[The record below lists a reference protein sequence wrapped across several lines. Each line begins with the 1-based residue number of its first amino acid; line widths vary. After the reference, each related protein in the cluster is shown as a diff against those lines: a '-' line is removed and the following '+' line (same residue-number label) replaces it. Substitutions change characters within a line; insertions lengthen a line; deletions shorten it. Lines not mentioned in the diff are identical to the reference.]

1 MTTLPTTHVTS
12 TTLLAGTLRRHPL
25 IAFFTLA
32 YLGSWIVWLP
42 MLLAGNNLFLE
53 SAAIS
58 PGLKFLLTV
67 LAPFAGP
74 TLAAFV
80 VTAALEGSAGVRA
93 LLGRYVQ
100 WRFGPIWYLVA
111 LAGPPLVLILAVAG
125 VYGKVALPP
134 LGEQGMEI
142 GVAYLVTLVVNLL
155 IGGILGEEPGWR
167 GFALPRLQARYGALT
182 GSVVLGV
189 FWSLWHLPLILTPGG
204 TTWTGSIALYIVL
217 GVALTIIHTWVF
229 NGSRASLLAVL
240 LLHATIN
247 TSTRMILPNVP
258 GLSREAGNLL
268 LVVVYGTAA
277 FLIVALTKGR
287 LAEPSKNRILQSA
300 STDRGNA

>member
-1 MTTLPTTHVTS
+1 LNQ
-12 TTLLAGTLRRHPL
+12 HPL
-25 IAFFTLA
+25 FAFFTLA
-32 YLGSWIVWLP
+32 YAGSWILWLP
-42 MLLAGNNLFLE
+42 MMLAGNNLLLE
-53 SAAIS
+53 SAAVS

-80 VTAALEGSAGVRA
+80 VTAALEGRAGVRA
-93 LLGRYVQ
+93 LLGRYIQ

-111 LAGPPLVLILAVAG
+111 LAGPPLVLMLAVAT
-125 VYGKVALPP
+125 VYGKAALPP

-142 GVAYLVTLVVNLL
+142 GVAYLLTLVVNLF

-167 GFALPRLQARYGALT
+167 GFALPRLQTRFGALT

-189 FWSLWHLPLILTPGG
+189 CWSLWHLPLIVTPGG
-204 TTWTGSIALYIVL
+204 TTWIGSIALYIVL

-229 NGSRASLLAVL
+229 NGTRSSLLGVL

-247 TSTRMILPNVP
+247 TSTRLILPNVP
-258 GLSREAGNLL
+258 GMSREAGNLL
-268 LVVVYGTAA
+268 LVVVYGVVAL
-277 FLIVALTKGR
+277 LIVALTKGR
-287 LAEPSKNRILQSA
+287 LAASSRNHRLQST
-300 STDRGNA
+300 SNDGGNA